1 MKFYL
6 EPTEKVFSA
15 VESSEKG
22 LTSAEAKQRLAKY
35 GKNKLKEAE
44 KDSLFKKF
52 INSLADPMIIML
64 LVAAAIQAVVTVV
77 ESGANFSFRDFA
89 DVLVILVVVI
99 INTVMSL
106 VQDSKAEA
114 AMDALMEM
122 TAATSHVL
130 RDGEVVTIKSE
141 DVVIGDIV
149 VLEAGDAV
157 PADCRIIE
165 SHSMKVEEAALTGES
180 VPVTKLIDAL
190 NCTTGSDDIAL
201 GDRKNMLY
209 SGSTIVY
216 GRGKAVVTAV
226 GMDTEMGKIADAL
239 SDAEQEQTPLQKK
252 MAELSK
258 FLTKLVIA
266 ICVVVFAVGLVESL
280 VLSNEPFSWELL
292 GNTALSTFI
301 SAIALAV
308 AAIPEGLPAVVT
320 IILSIG
326 VTAMS
331 KRQALIRKL
340 TAVETLGCTQI
351 ICSDKTGTLTQNKM
365 TVVDHFG
372 DNEKLIAEAMALC
385 TDAQIDDVGK
395 VTGEPTE
402 AALVGYAYAL
412 GMSKNDL
419 VKASPR
425 IGEAPFDSGR
435 KMMSTVHKTASGIV
449 QYTKGAPDVVINL
462 CKTALID
469 GRIVPM
475 DDEFRAKIAA
485 DNKRMAD
492 KALRVLAVALRNYD
506 SVPAS
511 FEPEALESDLVFVG
525 LTGMIDPVRP
535 EVKAAIEECRGAGI
549 TPIMITGD
557 HKDTAV
563 AIGRELG
570 IISDASQAILGAE
583 LDKFSDEELIEEVTK
598 YSVYARVQPEHKT
611 RIVKA
616 WKARGMVT
624 AMTGDGVNDAPS
636 IKAADIGIG
645 MGITGTDV
653 TKGVADMVLADDNFA
668 TIVNAVEEGR
678 KIYDN
683 VCKVLQFQL
692 STNMSEVIIM
702 FVASILNFQLLEPVH
717 LLWINMVTDSLPG
730 LALGMEKAEG
740 NLMKRKPRATTDGIF
755 SHGAGFDMAW
765 QGIFENMFFGGA
777 DGYCINAMSMAFLTV
792 NFAEMMCAINMRSRT
807 GSIFSK
813 SMFKN
818 MNWWLVGSFVVTTAL
833 TLIAVYLP
841 GLSDEVFDIE
851 RGTFQINE
859 LLISAGLAA
868 STIPVFEIGKAIRR
882 AVAQKREKRC
892 ININLIRVSP
902 ASSGAGDILLR
913 AIFSSG
919 TAANLRSLFLYPKQI
934 LFGKH
939 FDVTKHSIFLFFC
952 VPASRLIC
960 LYNINEYIFNFLLKS
975 IVMYAII
982 SSKLWLFFMQ

>member
-6 EPTEKVFSA
+6 ESIEKVFSA

-22 LTSAEAKQRLAKY
+22 LTSAEAQKREEKF

-52 INSLADPMIIML
+52 ITSLADPMIIML
-64 LVAAAIQAVVTVV
+64 LVAAGIQAVVAVINSR
-77 ESGANFSFRDFA
+77 SGFKISEFA
-89 DVLVILVVVI
+89 DVLVILAVVI
-99 INTVMSL
+99 INTIMSL

-122 TAATSHVL
+122 TAATSRVI
-130 RDGEVVTIKSE
+130 RDGEVVTVKSE
-141 DVVIGDIV
+141 DITVGDIV

-165 SHSMKVEEAALTGES
+165 SYSMKVEEAALTGES
-180 VPVTKLIDAL
+180 VPVTKLIDTL
-190 NCTTGSDDIAL
+190 NCAAGNDDIAL

-216 GRGKAVVTAV
+216 GRGKAVVTNI

-239 SDAEQEQTPLQKK
+239 SDTQQEQTPLQKK
-252 MAELSK
+252 MGELSH

-266 ICVVVFAVGLVESL
+266 ICVVVFAVGIIESL
-280 VLSNEPFSWELL
+280 VLSNEPFSWSSL
-292 GNTALSTFI
+292 GETALDTFI

-385 TDAQIDDVGK
+385 SDAQIDAAGV

-402 AALVGYAYAL
+402 AALVGYAYSL

-419 VKASPR
+419 VAASPR
-425 IGEAPFDSGR
+425 VGEAPFDSGR
-435 KMMSTVHKTASGIV
+435 KMMSTVHSTANGIV
-449 QYTKGAPDVVINL
+449 QYTKGAPDVVVNL
-462 CKTALID
+462 CKNALIN
-469 GRIVPM
+469 GEIVPM
-475 DDEFRAKIAA
+475 SDEIRQNIAN

-492 KALRVLAVALRNYD
+492 KALRVLAVALRKYD
-506 SVPAS
+506 STPDS
-511 FEPEALESDLVFVG
+511 FEPSDLEQELVFVG

-549 TPIMITGD
+549 KPIMITGD

-570 IISDASQAILGAE
+570 IITDPSQAILGAE
-583 LDKFSDEELIEEVTK
+583 LDKFSDEELVEEVTK

-611 RIVKA
+611 RIVNA

-702 FVASILNFQLLEPVH
+702 FVASILNFELLSPVE

-755 SHGAGFDMAW
+755 SNGAGFDMVW
-765 QGIFENMFFGGA
+765 QGIYLAVIELASYVIGYYLEGDARGFKGFFSGEP
-777 DGYCINAMSMAFLTV
+777 CVNAMAMAFLTV

-818 MNWWLVGSFVVTTAL
+818 MNWWLIGAFAVTTLL
-833 TLIAVYLP
+833 TLAAIYVP
-841 GLSDEVFDIE
+841 GLSDTVFEIDS
-851 RGTFQINE
+851 GTFQWYE
-859 LLISAGLAA
+859 LLISAGLAL
-868 STIPVFEIGKAIRR
+868 STIPAFEIGKAIRR
-882 AVAQKREKRC
+882 ASNRRKEAK
-892 ININLIRVSP
+892 
-902 ASSGAGDILLR
+902 
-913 AIFSSG
+913 
-919 TAANLRSLFLYPKQI
+919 AA
-934 LFGKH
+934 
-939 FDVTKHSIFLFFC
+939 
-952 VPASRLIC
+952 
-960 LYNINEYIFNFLLKS
+960 
-975 IVMYAII
+975 
-982 SSKLWLFFMQ
+982 

>member
-22 LTSAEAKQRLAKY
+22 LTSAEAEQRLAKY

-64 LVAAAIQAVVTVV
+64 LVAAAIQAVVTVL
-77 ESGANFSFRDFA
+77 ENGANFSFKDFA

-99 INTVMSL
+99 INTIMSL

-130 RDGEVVTIKSE
+130 RDGEVVTVKSE

-165 SHSMKVEEAALTGES
+165 SYSMKVEEAALTGES
-180 VPVTKLIDAL
+180 VPVTKMIDAL
-190 NCTTGSDDIAL
+190 NCAAGNDDVAL

-258 FLTKLVIA
+258 FLTKLVIV
-266 ICVVVFAVGLVESL
+266 ICVVVFAVGLIESL
-280 VLSNEPFSWELL
+280 VLSDQPFSWELL
-292 GNTALSTFI
+292 GNTALDTFI

-372 DNEKLIAEAMALC
+372 DNENLIAEAMALC
-385 TDAQIDDVGK
+385 SDAQIDDAGK

-425 IGEAPFDSGR
+425 VGEAPFDSGR
-435 KMMSTVHKTASGIV
+435 KMMSTVHQTQSGIV

-462 CKTALID
+462 CKNALV
-469 GRIVPM
+469 GGKIVPM

-492 KALRVLAVALRNYD
+492 KALRVLAVALKNYD

-511 FEPEALESDLVFVG
+511 FEPEALENDLVFVG

-570 IISDASQAILGAE
+570 IISDASQAVLGAE
-583 LDKFSDEELIEEVTK
+583 LDKFSDEELVEEVTK

-702 FVASILNFQLLEPVH
+702 FIASILNFELLSPVH

-765 QGIFENMFFGGA
+765 QGIYLAIIEIAAYVIGYRLEVGSFENMFFGGSA
-777 DGYCINAMSMAFLTV
+777 GHCVNAMAMAFLTV

-818 MNWWLVGSFVVTTAL
+818 MNWWLVGAFVVTTAL
-833 TLIAVYLP
+833 TLAAIYIP
-841 GLSDEVFDIE
+841 GLSNDVFDIAP
-851 RGTFQINE
+851 GTFQLNE
-859 LLISAGLAA
+859 LLISAGLSV

-882 AVAQKREKRC
+882 AAERRKERKIAFATGSNTNVPKCPTCGSTDVKQLTVKDRA
-892 ININLIRVSP
+892 
-902 ASSGAGDILLR
+902 ASIGFWG
-913 AIFSSG
+913 IFS
-919 TAANLRSLFLYPKQI
+919 NK
-934 LFGKH
+934 
-939 FDVTKHSIFLFFC
+939 
-952 VPASRLIC
+952 
-960 LYNINEYIFNFLLKS
+960 INKS
-975 IVMYAII
+975 F
-982 SSKLWLFFMQ
+982 KCNNCGHTW